1 MIDRKA
7 IEISKVSVADASQIV
22 ELQNELLLNDR
33 RDYKDG
39 FLVSGFR
46 EEQYRDFAVR
56 YEYFYKIVVH
66 GELAGVL
73 LAYESKHIEMDEKS
87 NMLLKYALNK
97 EFVLIKQVFVS
108 PDFQRKGIASF
119 LYDYLQDIIGGKKP
133 LVAVVVLDPFNSG
146 SSYFHQEKGFH
157 EFLNFVPDA
166 DPDGAV
172 RYEYFYKIV
181 VHGEL
186 AGVLLAYES
195 KHIEMDEKSNML
207 LKYALNKEFVLIKQV
222 FVSPDFQRKGI
233 ASFLYDYLQDI
244 IGGKKPLVAV
254 VVLDPFNS
262 GSSYFHQE
270 KGFHEFLNFVPDA
283 DPDGVV
289 RKRAAWIKPSAEA
302 KGNIMFDLRLNNTI
316 DGTDDLG
323 DVMVS
328 RMENLVQL
336 YIHEDNLNWTKFS
349 LQTTILFA
357 LFATFAYFYEK
368 EILPDTFPV
377 LVTVGIWG
385 AIINILFILKIRSGI
400 RYMNTYKGKI
410 QDFDLLVSFHYPK
423 LKKIFNRDE
432 FIARKSITC
441 RLLYFTSVVGLI
453 SWVVVSVLLVC
464 KAMHWF
470 TIF

>member
-146 SSYFHQEKGFH
+146 SSYFHQEK
-157 EFLNFVPDA
+157 
-166 DPDGAV
+166 
-172 RYEYFYKIV
+172 R
-181 VHGEL
+181 
-186 AGVLLAYES
+186 
-195 KHIEMDEKSNML
+195 
-207 LKYALNKEFVLIKQV
+207 
-222 FVSPDFQRKGI
+222 
-233 ASFLYDYLQDI
+233 
-244 IGGKKPLVAV
+244 
-254 VVLDPFNS
+254 
-262 GSSYFHQE
+262 
-270 KGFHEFLNFVPDA
+270 FHEFLNFVPDA

-289 RKRAAWIKPSAEA
+289 SKRAAWINPSAEA

-316 DGTDDLG
+316 D
-323 DVMVS
+323 
-328 RMENLVQL
+328 
-336 YIHEDNLNWTKFS
+336 W
-349 LQTTILFA
+349 
-357 LFATFAYFYEK
+357 
-368 EILPDTFPV
+368 
-377 LVTVGIWG
+377 
-385 AIINILFILKIRSGI
+385 
-400 RYMNTYKGKI
+400 
-410 QDFDLLVSFHYPK
+410 
-423 LKKIFNRDE
+423 
-432 FIARKSITC
+432 
-441 RLLYFTSVVGLI
+441 
-453 SWVVVSVLLVC
+453 
-464 KAMHWF
+464 
-470 TIF
+470 

>member
-73 LAYESKHIEMDEKS
+73 LAYESKHIEMD
-87 NMLLKYALNK
+87 
-97 EFVLIKQVFVS
+97 
-108 PDFQRKGIASF
+108 G
-119 LYDYLQDIIGGKKP
+119 
-133 LVAVVVLDPFNSG
+133 
-146 SSYFHQEKGFH
+146 
-157 EFLNFVPDA
+157 
-166 DPDGAV
+166 
-172 RYEYFYKIV
+172 
-181 VHGEL
+181 
-186 AGVLLAYES
+186 
-195 KHIEMDEKSNML
+195 KSNML

-289 RKRAAWIKPSAEA
+289 RKRAAWIKLSAEA

>member
-166 DPDGAV
+166 DPDG
-172 RYEYFYKIV
+172 
-181 VHGEL
+181 
-186 AGVLLAYES
+186 
-195 KHIEMDEKSNML
+195 
-207 LKYALNKEFVLIKQV
+207 
-222 FVSPDFQRKGI
+222 
-233 ASFLYDYLQDI
+233 
-244 IGGKKPLVAV
+244 
-254 VVLDPFNS
+254 
-262 GSSYFHQE
+262 
-270 KGFHEFLNFVPDA
+270 
-283 DPDGVV
+283 VV

-328 RMENLVQL
+328 RMENLVLL

-357 LFATFAYFYEK
+357 
-368 EILPDTFPV
+368 
-377 LVTVGIWG
+377 
-385 AIINILFILKIRSGI
+385 
-400 RYMNTYKGKI
+400 
-410 QDFDLLVSFHYPK
+410 
-423 LKKIFNRDE
+423 
-432 FIARKSITC
+432 
-441 RLLYFTSVVGLI
+441 
-453 SWVVVSVLLVC
+453 
-464 KAMHWF
+464 
-470 TIF
+470 

>member
-146 SSYFHQEKGFH
+146 SSYFHQEK
-157 EFLNFVPDA
+157 
-166 DPDGAV
+166 
-172 RYEYFYKIV
+172 R
-181 VHGEL
+181 
-186 AGVLLAYES
+186 
-195 KHIEMDEKSNML
+195 
-207 LKYALNKEFVLIKQV
+207 
-222 FVSPDFQRKGI
+222 
-233 ASFLYDYLQDI
+233 
-244 IGGKKPLVAV
+244 
-254 VVLDPFNS
+254 
-262 GSSYFHQE
+262 
-270 KGFHEFLNFVPDA
+270 FHEFLNFVPDA

-423 LKKIFNRDE
+423 LKKIFNRRVHSPEIDNLPFAIFYFSCRANQLGGGFSTTGMQSNALVHYILKQGRNGILAYSSSNSIASLFVLFVFRC
-432 FIARKSITC
+432 FIFRFFLCQQNDVVHIFGHP
-441 RLLYFTSVVGLI
+441 LL
-453 SWVVVSVLLVC
+453 
-464 KAMHWF
+464 
-470 TIF
+470 

>member
-1 MIDRKA
+1 M
-7 IEISKVSVADASQIV
+7 
-22 ELQNELLLNDR
+22 
-33 RDYKDG
+33 
-39 FLVSGFR
+39 
-46 EEQYRDFAVR
+46 
-56 YEYFYKIVVH
+56 
-66 GELAGVL
+66 
-73 LAYESKHIEMDEKS
+73 
-87 NMLLKYALNK
+87 
-97 EFVLIKQVFVS
+97 
-108 PDFQRKGIASF
+108 
-119 LYDYLQDIIGGKKP
+119 
-133 LVAVVVLDPFNSG
+133 
-146 SSYFHQEKGFH
+146 
-157 EFLNFVPDA
+157 
-166 DPDGAV
+166 
-172 RYEYFYKIV
+172 
-181 VHGEL
+181 
-186 AGVLLAYES
+186 
-195 KHIEMDEKSNML
+195 
-207 LKYALNKEFVLIKQV
+207 
-222 FVSPDFQRKGI
+222 SPDFQRKGI

-336 YIHEDNLNWTKFS
+336 YIHEDNLNWTKLS

>member
-1 MIDRKA
+1 MRHFGRSRGGEDQTVECAVDHIADRSGQNQRESHQYA
-7 IEISKVSVADASQIV
+7 GGCFPFAQITEIVSQQTDHRQPEEAQRQFPPV
-22 ELQNELLLNDR
+22 EGSAR
-33 RDYKDG
+33 REPHAERRAVVLDETQLEPRGDDHNR
-39 FLVSGFR
+39 LVERHVGLDPDFER
-46 EEQYRDFAVR
+46 LIRHEEHEEQYRDFAVR

-119 LYDYLQDIIGGKKP
+119 LYDYLQD
-133 LVAVVVLDPFNSG
+133 V
-146 SSYFHQEKGFH
+146 
-157 EFLNFVPDA
+157 
-166 DPDGAV
+166 
-172 RYEYFYKIV
+172 
-181 VHGEL
+181 
-186 AGVLLAYES
+186 
-195 KHIEMDEKSNML
+195 
-207 LKYALNKEFVLIKQV
+207 
-222 FVSPDFQRKGI
+222 
-233 ASFLYDYLQDI
+233 

-368 EILPDTFPV
+368 EILSDTFPV